1 MPSMSSLA
9 VGRRVALVTGAA
21 QGMGRAIALR
31 LAQDPSGID
40 VAVLDIKGKEE
51 QLASVV
57 DEIRGLGAKGM
68 WMVGDVADEEDVKV
82 AIART
87 VEELGGLDIVRF
99 MQSFPLSVRS
109 TSHFSRWWRMREG
122 CL

>member
-1 MPSMSSLA
+1 MSSST

-51 QLASVV
+51 QLANVV
-57 DEIRGLGAKGM
+57 NEIRELGAKGT
-68 WMVGDVADEEDVKV
+68 WMVGDVADEDDVKAAV
-82 AIART
+82 ART

-99 MQSFPLSVRS
+99 TRF
-109 TSHFSRWWRMREG
+109 HF
-122 CL
+122 